1 MTVQKTDPQSDRPAG
16 EATNGAGQP
25 GAGPTA
31 GDTDASAP
39 KRVFVYNGSEY
50 PDPDPQLTPDQIRR
64 ELARFVPE
72 LTNADVREETRQD
85 GTVQFVFSR
94 RIGTK
99 GVAVALAE
107 HAPAPEVAG
116 AEEPAIPSAG
126 RRLATLLIG
135 VRGTRLEI
143 LRLAHELALPD
154 GEFDLDAAAAR
165 GPELERACDQAEVY
179 SRAVRALREA
189 LGAFFTR

>member
-1 MTVQKTDPQSDRPAG
+1 MTAQESTAQTQQPLAG
-16 EATNGAGQP
+16 EPTAANGAP
-25 GAGPTA
+25 SAAETTA
-31 GDTDASAP
+31 AAP
-39 KRVFVYNGSEY
+39 PRRVFVYNGTEY
-50 PDPDPQLTPDQIRR
+50 PDPDPQRTPDQIRR

-72 LTNADVREETRQD
+72 LTNADIREEVRQD

-99 GVAVALAE
+99 GSGVPPAAL
-107 HAPAPEVAG
+107 PAP
-116 AEEPAIPSAG
+116 PAG
-126 RRLATLLIG
+126 RRLAALLAT
-135 VRGTRLEI
+135 VPETRLAI

-165 GPELERACDQAEVY
+165 GPELDRACEEAETY
-179 SRAVRALREA
+179 SRSVRTLREG